1 MILKNEHAS
10 SPDQC
15 LFSGFEP
22 LGLKK
27 LNQVEITCSLR
38 SNLKMAEQDM
48 YSSSAR
54 TPKLQL
60 TAELPSTGE
69 CWIPPKKIP
78 HVKGQRRRS
87 SKMVGGVK
95 PHLESN
101 PITARDARRAQTK
114 LCVHQD
120 PKAPQRLS
128 QTCLSVF
135 ECLQSR
141 HGSAVAWHRDRDSG
155 CSRPGTCGMW
165 PKLLEGVTISPTIEP
180 LSRRPTNCSTIIPK
194 KFSQC

>member
-1 MILKNEHAS
+1 M
-10 SPDQC
+10 
-15 LFSGFEP
+15 
-22 LGLKK
+22 
-27 LNQVEITCSLR
+27 EITCSLT

-48 YSSSAR
+48 CSSSAR

-69 CWIPPKKIP
+69 CWIPPKKDTTCRRAKEKIQQDGRRGKTTFRIKP
-78 HVKGQRRRS
+78 NNCQRC
-87 SKMVGGVK
+87 
-95 PHLESN
+95 
-101 PITARDARRAQTK
+101 RRAQTK

-135 ECLQSR
+135 ECLLSR
-141 HGSAVAWHRDRDSG
+141 HGSAVTCHRDRDSG

-165 PKLLEGVTISPTIEP
+165 PKP
-180 LSRRPTNCSTIIPK
+180 
-194 KFSQC
+194 F

>member
-1 MILKNEHAS
+1 MTIDRRMLDPTHTHKDTSH
-10 SPDQC
+10 
-15 LFSGFEP
+15 
-22 LGLKK
+22 
-27 LNQVEITCSLR
+27 
-38 SNLKMAEQDM
+38 
-48 YSSSAR
+48 
-54 TPKLQL
+54 PK
-60 TAELPSTGE
+60 A
-69 CWIPPKKIP
+69 KAKIP
-78 HVKGQRRRS
+78 RIQS
-87 SKMVGGVK
+87 PNKMVGGVK

-180 LSRRPTNCSTIIPK
+180 LSRRPTKYRTIIPK
-194 KFSQC
+194 KFLHC